1 MSDLSQ
7 LQKRFES
14 FCQQSLNLNMTRGK
28 PSPEQ
33 LDLSNGMLTCVN
45 ENHIKAY
52 HTDYRNYSVPQL
64 LTGIPEVKEL
74 FGKTLQVNPEKIIVG
89 GNASLNLMYDTVVR
103 CLLYTLPGGET
114 PWINQSPIKFLCP
127 VPGYDRHFNICQSL
141 GIEMINIPLTGHG
154 PDMDKVESLV
164 ASDPSIKGIW
174 CVPKYSNPTGETYS
188 DEVVERLAAMP
199 TAASDFRI
207 FWDNAYA
214 FHHLYDKQDVLK
226 DILKTCASYGN
237 DDRVFMFAS
246 TSKMTFAGGG
256 ISFFISN
263 DANLH
268 WFKTIM
274 ANQTIGYDKINM
286 LRHVHFLQTPEG
298 IEQLMA
304 KHAAILQPKFDMV
317 DETLSHELG
326 DSGYFASWRKP
337 RGGYFISFDT
347 HPGCAQ
353 KIVDKAAQA
362 GVKLTNAGATFP
374 YGKDP
379 DDKNIRIAPSF
390 PAVDDIQKAT
400 EILAVVTKLV
410 ILTNQS

>member
-74 FGKTLQVNPEKIIVG
+74 FGKTLQVDPEKIIVG

-214 FHHLYDKQDVLK
+214 FHHLSDKQDVLK
-226 DILKTCASYGN
+226 DILKTCVSYGN

-374 YGKDP
+374 YGNDP

-390 PAVDDIQKAT
+390 PSVDDIQKAT